1 MYKSKLQEV
10 CHGKQWGLP
19 TYTAMKDGP
28 DHNPCFRASVSVN
41 GFSFD
46 SPVSC
51 KSSKQAQNQAAMLAF
66 FHFTS
71 PPSSNLSS
79 GTADPEVYNTLKE
92 AERAAAN
99 TVSMSLSE
107 DSSRINANMNNISF
121 LTFLVQDEMGHYK
134 NLLQEL
140 GREEGFCMPTYKT
153 VISGASHMPT
163 FSSTVEVKGE
173 RFCGKAGKSKKQAEL
188 SAAKVAY
195 ISLKQRGLSRSTKL
209 SSPHVLES
217 AIKTTQ
223 SSDLTAAVESL
234 ENLIHEHQSVLSP
247 AIKYEDRV
255 NETKVQESVS
265 SENSSSHAEVL
276 MDNMNKTGQSSSCS
290 ESIFPSTEESGPS
303 QTFKKLKPPTDVS
316 ISDTNGWKGGGLKSY
331 LLCHRVRVYNQFP
344 DISLPNHITVLPV
357 SDDKWVPFILEF
369 PNEESN

>member
-46 SPVSC
+46 SPVAC

-79 GTADPEVYNTLKE
+79 GAADPEVYNTLKE

-99 TVSMSLSE
+99 TVLMSLSE
-107 DSSRINANMNNISF
+107 DSSRIN
-121 LTFLVQDEMGHYK
+121 DEMGHYK

-140 GREEGFCMPTYKT
+140 AREEGFCMPTYKT
-153 VISGASHMPT
+153 VKSGASHMPT
-163 FSSTVEVKGE
+163 FSSTVEVEGE
-173 RFCGKAGKSKKQAEL
+173 QFCGKTGKSKKQAEL

-195 ISLKQRGLSRSTKL
+195 ISLKKRGLSRSTKL

-223 SSDLTAAVESL
+223 SSDLTIAVEPL

-247 AIKYEDRV
+247 AIKYEDRA
-255 NETKVQESVS
+255 NETK
-265 SENSSSHAEVL
+265 EVL

-303 QTFKKLKPPTDVS
+303 QTFKKLKPPADVS

-344 DISLPNHITVLPV
+344 DISLPNHITVLPI

>member
-46 SPVSC
+46 SPVAC

-79 GTADPEVYNTLKE
+79 STVVAD
-92 AERAAAN
+92 
-99 TVSMSLSE
+99 
-107 DSSRINANMNNISF
+107 MNNISF

-140 GREEGFCMPTYKT
+140 AREEGFCMPTYKT
-153 VISGASHMPT
+153 VKSGASHMPT
-163 FSSTVEVKGE
+163 FSSTVEVEGE
-173 RFCGKAGKSKKQAEL
+173 QFCGKAGKSKKQAEL

-195 ISLKQRGLSRSTKL
+195 ISLKKQ
-209 SSPHVLES
+209 S

-223 SSDLTAAVESL
+223 SSDLTIAVESL

-247 AIKYEDRV
+247 AIKYEDRA
-255 NETKVQESVS
+255 NETK
-265 SENSSSHAEVL
+265 EVL

-303 QTFKKLKPPTDVS
+303 QTFKKLKPPADVS

-344 DISLPNHITVLPV
+344 DISLPNHITVLPIC
-357 SDDKWVPFILEF
+357 DDKWVPFILEF

>member
-107 DSSRINANMNNISF
+107 DSSGIN
-121 LTFLVQDEMGHYK
+121 DEMGHYK

-140 GREEGFCMPTYKT
+140 GQEEGFCMPTYST
-153 VISGASHMPT
+153 VKSGASHMPT

-195 ISLKQRGLSRSTKL
+195 ISLKQQ
-209 SSPHVLES
+209 S

-223 SSDLTAAVESL
+223 SSDLTTAVESL

-255 NETKVQESVS
+255 NETKVGFQIVLPFFYERIAIKVQESVS

-331 LLCHRVRVYNQFP
+331 LLCHRVRVYDQFP
-344 DISLPNHITVLPV
+344 DISLPNRITVLPV